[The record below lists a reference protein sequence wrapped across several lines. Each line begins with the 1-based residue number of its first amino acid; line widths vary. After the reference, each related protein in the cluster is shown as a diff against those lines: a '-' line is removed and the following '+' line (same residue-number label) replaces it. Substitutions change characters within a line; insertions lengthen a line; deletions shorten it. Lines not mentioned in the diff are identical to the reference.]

1 MKNVLFIVYY
11 FPPMG
16 GSGVQRPLKFA
27 KYLREYDWN
36 PIVLCPEPGAYHTFD
51 ESLLEEVE
59 ALNLDVHRVEANTP
73 FHTAG
78 QSPKEV
84 KVPGTIAKVLRW
96 FSSFF
101 FIPDNKKS
109 WIEPGLEKALKLVKE
124 KKIDTIFA
132 SGPPH
137 SNLILAQKLKA
148 KTKIPVVMD
157 LRDDWVESHLIK
169 YPTAWHKMK
178 MEQLEID
185 TLTKADTL
193 LTINEQIAESIRARV
208 LKEVEIIGH
217 GYDPEDFESADE
229 MASGSPQKLKFLYS
243 GTFYPESTPDSF
255 LKAVHRLLAQ
265 NPELKDKIELQFQG
279 GLNSKHWKVIHDLDL
294 TPMVLDFGY
303 VNHDLAVK
311 NLMNADVLWLNIGQK
326 KNPEI
331 ISLGKTSEY
340 FATRKPILGLVPE
353 GSAKKMLQEYGKAF
367 IADPYNITEITEQLS
382 TIVKCNEEGSWPD
395 HSEEVVESYNRKL
408 LTGKLADILNEISV
422 Q

>member
-27 KYLREYDWN
+27 KYLRDFGWN

-51 ESLLEEVE
+51 ESLEREVE
-59 ALNLDVHRVEANTP
+59 ALNLEVHRVEANTP
-73 FHTAG
+73 FHRTG
-78 QSPKEV
+78 QSPREV
-84 KVPGTIAKVLRW
+84 KVPGTIAKILRW
-96 FSSFF
+96 FSTFF

-124 KKIDTIFA
+124 KNIVAVFA

-137 SNLILAQKLKA
+137 SNLMLAQKLKEE
-148 KTKIPVVMD
+148 TGIPVVMD

-169 YPTAWHKMK
+169 YPTALHKKK

-185 TLTKADTL
+185 TLTKADAL
-193 LTINEQIAESIRARV
+193 LTINEEIAKSIRSRV
-208 LKEVEIIGH
+208 LKSVEVIGH
-217 GYDPEDFESADE
+217 GYDPEDFESAGE
-229 MASGSPQKLKFLYS
+229 AASGSPRKLKFLYS

-255 LKAVHRLLAQ
+255 LKAVYRLLER
-265 NPELKDKIELQFQG
+265 NPELKEKIELQFQG
-279 GLNSKHWKVIHDLDL
+279 GLNPKHWKVVHELDL
-294 TPMVLDFGY
+294 TSIVLDFGY
-303 VNHDLAVK
+303 VDHDLAVK

-340 FATRKPILGLVPE
+340 FATKKPILGLVPE
-353 GSAKKMLQEYGKAF
+353 GSAKTMLEKYGKAF
-367 IADPYNITEITEQLS
+367 IADPYDIAEITEQLS
-382 TIVKCNEEGSWPD
+382 SIVDCYQKATWPE
-395 HSEEVVESYNRKL
+395 HSEEIVDSYNRKKM
-408 LTGKLADILNEISV
+408 TGKLAEILNEISV